1 MTPITL
7 DTLHRVV
14 VSAVRSDAPD
24 LSQRQLAVLLD
35 AARQPEPRTVRGLAA
50 ALNVSKPAITRAL
63 DRLEELALA
72 RRIPDPQDGRS
83 VLVSV
88 TRAGREHLARLV
100 SPGEVL
106 Q

>member
-7 DTLHRVV
+7 ATLHQVIV
-14 VSAVRSDAPD
+14 GAVRSDAPD

-72 RRIPDPQDGRS
+72 RRLPDPKDRRS
-83 VLVSV
+83 LLVGV
-88 TRAGREHLARLV
+88 TRAGREYLARLV